1 MKKIPGDIII
11 LLTCT
16 KNHDHTLYCSWDI
29 VHDGYNC
36 YFSFWVTFC
45 SFTLPL
51 TLNSPKMKF
60 FKKMKKEKR
69 KHLEILFYTS
79 VPKLMIICRTAL
91 KTWCMTDVII
101 FHFGLFFALL
111 LLQQLKKSKFQKM
124 RKTPGYVIILHVSQR
139 WWLDDVWYQRYG
151 TWQMDGWTDEQKKV
165 A

>member
-1 MKKIPGDIII
+1 MMDITVIFHFG
-11 LLTCT
+11 LLFALLPCP
-16 KNHDHTLYCSWDI
+16 S
-29 VHDGYNC
+29 
-36 YFSFWVTFC
+36 
-45 SFTLPL
+45 PL
-51 TLNSPKMKF
+51 TAPKWNF
-60 FKKMKKEKR
+60 QKMKKEKR